1 MAGDGRVVIDT
12 ELNTKPA
19 EKQAQGLGNSLKG
32 GLVKGTKAAA
42 VGLAAMGAAAVAA
55 AGSVARATMK
65 TAEHGDHIDKM
76 SQKLGMS
83 AKAYQQWDYVA
94 KISGTSID
102 GLKMGFKTLTNTI
115 DKANQGEKTAVENFK
130 RVGMS
135 IDDLKGKSKEDIFK
149 TTVESLQKMSNE
161 TERSAMANKLLG
173 RAGME
178 LGPMLNSS
186 KGSIDELMKKAEEYG
201 MVMSDEAVK
210 ASAKFKD
217 SLTTLQG
224 TFEGLKN
231 KMSAEFLPSLTKV
244 TDGLSL
250 VFKGDTKQ
258 GLKKIEEGIGEFT
271 KKLNEITPKILKLGG
286 TILKALGKGL
296 IDNLPNLLSAG
307 ASMIGAIIK
316 GIAQALPILIREL
329 PKILSSIGSAFS
341 QALGTLGTTLP
352 SALKPLA
359 EILKIIVDL
368 FSGIVQAITAQ
379 NTLGAVLRSVIFSL
393 VGAYIAYKTAVSL
406 AAIAQGAL
414 NLVMNANP
422 IFLVATAVA
431 ALTAALYA
439 YISTSS
445 GLGGLGPIMEET
457 AAIEKRTAALQA
469 ELDTQ
474 NQISAQHEQQM
485 TQTQENINGHI
496 AEGEQLMLL
505 KGQLEGLV
513 DAQGNVQKGREAQVE
528 FILGQLNDALGTEY
542 KLVHGQV
549 TEYNKLKTSID
560 KAIQAKTTELVL
572 KDAEQ
577 GYTEAVR
584 KHKEAQEAA
593 AQATEKKKKAE
604 QNYYAVKSK
613 NDAILKKLEAARTV
627 AAMLGQDAT
636 VKSLNISIA
645 ALKSQTNSAKKEYT
659 TASELEKKR
668 KTSSQNYYGEMIRYQ
683 AAFTARASGNNKKA
697 QKILSDSTSKYKKL
711 GQYISTGVANGMTDE
726 EAMKM
731 VSKAANII
739 SEKGLKALKKKWNIK
754 SPSKVAKKEIG
765 ENIGAGIAL
774 GMVEGFAEND
784 PVKQLS
790 SEIMASAGRLQ
801 TAINTSMDLNAGNLA
816 GAVVEGIANSNLT
829 VKVGEREMGRVVR
842 SYN

>member
-1 MAGDGRVVIDT
+1 
-12 ELNTKPA
+12 
-19 EKQAQGLGNSLKG
+19 
-32 GLVKGTKAAA
+32 
-42 VGLAAMGAAAVAA
+42 
-55 AGSVARATMK
+55 
-65 TAEHGDHIDKM
+65 
-76 SQKLGMS
+76 
-83 AKAYQQWDYVA
+83 
-94 KISGTSID
+94 
-102 GLKMGFKTLTNTI
+102 
-115 DKANQGEKTAVENFK
+115 
-130 RVGMS
+130 
-135 IDDLKGKSKEDIFK
+135 
-149 TTVESLQKMSNE
+149 
-161 TERSAMANKLLG
+161 
-173 RAGME
+173 
-178 LGPMLNSS
+178 
-186 KGSIDELMKKAEEYG
+186 
-201 MVMSDEAVK
+201 
-210 ASAKFKD
+210 
-217 SLTTLQG
+217 
-224 TFEGLKN
+224 
-231 KMSAEFLPSLTKV
+231 
-244 TDGLSL
+244 
-250 VFKGDTKQ
+250 
-258 GLKKIEEGIGEFT
+258 
-271 KKLNEITPKILKLGG
+271 
-286 TILKALGKGL
+286 
-296 IDNLPNLLSAG
+296 
-307 ASMIGAIIK
+307 
-316 GIAQALPILIREL
+316 
-329 PKILSSIGSAFS
+329 
-341 QALGTLGTTLP
+341 
-352 SALKPLA
+352 
-359 EILKIIVDL
+359 
-368 FSGIVQAITAQ
+368 
-379 NTLGAVLRSVIFSL
+379 
-393 VGAYIAYKTAVSL
+393 
-406 AAIAQGAL
+406 
-414 NLVMNANP
+414 
-422 IFLVATAVA
+422 
-431 ALTAALYA
+431 
-439 YISTSS
+439 
-445 GLGGLGPIMEET
+445 
-457 AAIEKRTAALQA
+457 
-469 ELDTQ
+469 
-474 NQISAQHEQQM
+474 
-485 TQTQENINGHI
+485 
-496 AEGEQLMLL
+496 MLL

-774 GMVEGFAEND
+774 GMVDGFAEND